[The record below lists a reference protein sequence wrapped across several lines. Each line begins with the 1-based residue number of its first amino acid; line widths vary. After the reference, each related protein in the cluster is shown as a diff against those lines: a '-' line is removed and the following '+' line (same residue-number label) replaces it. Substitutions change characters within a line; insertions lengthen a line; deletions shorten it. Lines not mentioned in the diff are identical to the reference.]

1 MTPDLR
7 LCFSFNGGVPR
18 SARGC
23 LVTSL
28 LSSLEYERI
37 LFVNYDRDEK
47 VVQCSTYTY
56 IYLVVF
62 GLNPDIRGVHSI
74 PMAFTLP
81 KGILP
86 WMTTEVPDH
95 GRALA
100 QA

>member
-1 MTPDLR
+1 M
-7 LCFSFNGGVPR
+7 FYV
-18 SARGC
+18 
-23 LVTSL
+23 
-28 LSSLEYERI
+28 
-37 LFVNYDRDEK
+37 
-47 VVQCSTYTY
+47 Y
-56 IYLVVF
+56 IHILVVF

>member
-1 MTPDLR
+1 MIETRKSSNVLR
-7 LCFSFNGGVPR
+7 IQN
-18 SARGC
+18 
-23 LVTSL
+23 
-28 LSSLEYERI
+28 
-37 LFVNYDRDEK
+37 
-47 VVQCSTYTY
+47 
-56 IYLVVF
+56 LVVF

-74 PMAFTLP
+74 PMGFTLP